1 MSNIPSASSAS
12 AKAGMLRCDNFS
24 TQVLD
29 SSGHPMRFYGVK
41 REGQLVEAYIE
52 AREGEHFYFKVDSF
66 AHAQNGIYALSF
78 KAGGQSC
85 EDQLW
90 RVPSQPIILRGRR
103 ISANE
108 VETLVSILFRSF
120 LKPDATILSDQ
131 VSSSHDTLTHQK
143 FCKALTTDD
152 EVKGI
157 RDLAEIDRMGEI
169 SVTLRRT
176 TSQTLYAPSIPTTE
190 YAPAKAIYEKTKK
203 LGVVQFGSGPTVP
216 STTVCT
222 ASCTFDPNFVL
233 NFKIHCAG
241 RVRMQ
246 LLGYIPSEQECKRRR
261 DEEMAAEEKRL
272 ENELSEVRKRRRV
285 QRNADNSG
293 MQSGEASTSSAKT
306 EPNEF
311 DFSSGGAA
319 NDPLII
325 DDLDD

>member
-12 AKAGMLRCDNFS
+12 AEAGMLRCDDFS

-52 AREGEHFYFKVDSF
+52 AREGEHFYVKVDSF

-90 RVPSQPIILRGRR
+90 CVPSQPIILRGRR

-108 VETLVSILFRSF
+108 VETL
-120 LKPDATILSDQ
+120 
-131 VSSSHDTLTHQK
+131 K

-152 EVKGI
+152 EVKGT

-176 TSQTLYAPSIPTTE
+176 TSQTLYAPSILTTE
-190 YAPAKAIYEKTKK
+190 YAPTKAIYEKTKK

-216 STTVCT
+216 STTVCV

-246 LLGYIPSEQECKRRR
+246 LLGYIPSEQESKRRR
-261 DEEMAAEEKRL
+261 DEEMAVEEKRL
-272 ENELSEVRKRRRV
+272 ENELSEVRKRRRL

-306 EPNEF
+306 EPTEF